1 MRNVRFLHRL
11 SAAYKK
17 FKHIKDVMFSKK
29 YLFFT
34 NMGISVGLSG
44 IGDMTQQQYMILKG
58 EKKTWDEVRTGHMS
72 ITGFTVG
79 VVCHKWYMFLDKKL
93 PGRTVKIVLK
103 KVLVDQIFFS
113 PVYISVFFLT
123 SGLLDKSSLKDI
135 GNEIIEKGKQLYV
148 AEWVVWPPA
157 QLFNFFFLPT
167 KYRIFYD
174 SSISFGYDI
183 YTSYV
188 KHDSSGKVSRAES
201 KKSA

>member
-1 MRNVRFLHRL
+1 
-11 SAAYKK
+11 
-17 FKHIKDVMFSKK
+17 
-29 YLFFT
+29 
-34 NMGISVGLSG
+34 MGISVGLSG
-44 IGDMTQQQYMILKG
+44 IGDMTQQHYMILKG

-72 ITGFTVG
+72 VTGFTVG

-113 PVYISVFFLT
+113 PVYITVFFLT
-123 SGLLDKSSLKDI
+123 SGLLDKSALKDI
-135 GNEIIEKGKQLYV
+135 GKEIIEKGKQLYV

-157 QLFNFFFLPT
+157 QLINFFFLPT

-174 SSISFGYDI
+174 STISFGYDI

-188 KHDSSGKVSRAES
+188 KHESSEKLPHDE
-201 KKSA
+201 